1 MDSNIESKIMELI
14 FIAGNAKSMALKAIM
29 EAEKK
34 NIAES
39 EKMLKEA
46 KVELHKAHSIQT
58 DFMNREFSGEK
69 IEKTILLIH
78 AQDHY
83 MSAHT
88 IIELAERFINLYKLM

>member
-1 MDSNIESKIMELI
+1 MNSNIESKIMELI

-29 EAEKK
+29 EAEKN

-39 EKMLKEA
+39 EKVLKEA
-46 KVELHKAHSIQT
+46 KDELHKAHSIQS
-58 DFMNREFSGEK
+58 DFMNREVNGENIK
-69 IEKTILLIH
+69 KTILLIH

-88 IIELAERFINLYKLM
+88 IIELAERFINLYKLI